1 MIIRQDSSSSRS
13 SVMKQVL
20 KAVDSILDDS

>member
-1 MIIRQDSSSSRS
+1 MIIRQDSNSSRS

-20 KAVDSILDDS
+20 KAGDIVLDDS